1 MKSLS
6 EFLGES
12 KEQLN
17 EATNGF
23 VILIKYDK
31 FSAQSLCA
39 VVLKRNKTNI
49 KNAIKTVIPR
59 EWDIDEVSDMLEN
72 DSTYKKGNIT
82 IIIQPTIIY

>member
-1 MKSLS
+1 MKTLS

-49 KNAIKTVIPR
+49 KNAIKNNIPR
-59 EWDIDEVSDMLEN
+59 ECDVDEVSDMLEN
-72 DSTYKKGNIT
+72 NPRYKKGDTTMT
-82 IIIQPTIIY
+82 IRSIVIY